1 MVRIYVLGALA
12 QLLDIQSINAILRSC
27 IALFC
32 AFTHRMASEKPV
44 GDRVKECAAIL
55 NDITALGIPS
65 LSPEVSKLR
74 GHMNDYI
81 REGTPWSGTIDF
93 SAYGRIAE
101 VVLPRRAD
109 KAVEVVL
116 RLPRAKR

>member
-1 MVRIYVLGALA
+1 MPCCWLYRALVARIAG
-12 QLLDIQSINAILRSC
+12 
-27 IALFC
+27 FC
-32 AFTHRMASEKPV
+32 FTDGTRRMASEKPV
-44 GDRVKECAAIL
+44 GDRVKECMAIL

-65 LSPEVSKLR
+65 LCPEVTKLR

-81 REGTPWSGTIDF
+81 RDGTCWSGTIDF

-109 KAVEVVL
+109 KAVEVLL
-116 RLPRAKR
+116 RVPRIRK